1 MMDST
6 STLDPFWI
14 WFLEGWKKYV
24 LRLIGSTH
32 GLNPVPMGHRDASE
46 DLGWQKPPV
55 WDRPPTGKRRIT
67 PRTDILDPEEVKSR
81 LMARK

>member
-14 WFLEGWKKYV
+14 WFLEGWRKYV
-24 LRLIGSTH
+24 LHLIGSTH
-32 GLNPVPMGHRDASE
+32 GLNPVPGGHRDPSE
-46 DLGWQKPPV
+46 DTGWLEPPV
-55 WDRPPTGKRRIT
+55 WNVPARTRIT